1 MYDKG
6 YVCTKYKKQL
16 YVQIQYEQYLQYKQT
31 HIYIEHLFYFVTKKK
46 MQALSTNKN
55 IVHVQITLIIDY
67 FAINAFIKAS
77 SYSSTVK
84 QNEK

>member
-1 MYDKG
+1 MYEKK

-55 IVHVQITLIIDY
+55 IVQITLYIIDY
-67 FAINAFIKAS
+67 FAINAFSKAS

-84 QNEK
+84 QN

>member
-1 MYDKG
+1 MYDKE
-6 YVCTKYKKQL
+6 YVCTKYKKHL

-55 IVHVQITLIIDY
+55 IVQITLYIIDY
-67 FAINAFIKAS
+67 FAINAFSKAS

-84 QNEK
+84 QN

>member
-1 MYDKG
+1 MYDKEQ
-6 YVCTKYKKQL
+6 VCTKYKKQL

-55 IVHVQITLIIDY
+55 IVQITLYIIDY
-67 FAINAFIKAS
+67 FAINAFSKAS

-84 QNEK
+84 QN